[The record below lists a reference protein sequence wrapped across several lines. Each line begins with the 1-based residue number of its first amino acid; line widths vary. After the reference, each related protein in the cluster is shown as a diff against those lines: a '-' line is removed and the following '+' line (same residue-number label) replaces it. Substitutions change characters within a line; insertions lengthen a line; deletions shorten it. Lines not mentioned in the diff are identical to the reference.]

1 MTDWTLIYGRKQM
14 DQDWR
19 AVSGQRS
26 VVSFQWSVFSG
37 QLSVLRNLCGRER
50 RLGEKVERERLV
62 MAALPEMDLKI
73 IEFVREHGRATMADA
88 VRVTG
93 ANRNTLKVHLRSL
106 VEGRHL
112 VRHGK
117 GKGSW
122 YGVG

>member
-1 MTDWTLIYGRKQM
+1 M
-14 DQDWR
+14 
-19 AVSGQRS
+19 
-26 VVSFQWSVFSG
+26 
-37 QLSVLRNLCGRER
+37 
-50 RLGEKVERERLV
+50 RERLV

-73 IEFVREHGRATMADA
+73 IEFVREHGRATMADV